1 MSEKNFF
8 IHPQGLVEEGAVI
21 GENTRIWA
29 WAHVLGG
36 AEIGR
41 DCNICD
47 HTFIE
52 NGVKLGDRVT
62 VKCGVSIWEG
72 ITAEDDVFIG
82 PSVTFTNDR
91 FPRSKLYPETYCRTH
106 ICQGASIGANATIL
120 PPTTLGNYAALAK
133 LARIVIANDSGISHV
148 AAAVGAKQLTLVGVT
163 DVNRT
168 RPWNPSAVVLGD
180 AEKGWPSTYE
190 VISTVKSIVGL

>member
-8 IHPQGLVEEGAVI
+8 IHPQGIVEEGAVI

-82 PSVTFTNDR
+82 PNVTFTNDLV
-91 FPRSKLYPETYCRTH
+91 PRSKHYPEHFENTVIRK
-106 ICQGASIGANATIL
+106 GASIGANSTIVA
-120 PPTTLGNYAALAK
+120 GNE
-133 LARIVIANDSGISHV
+133 
-148 AAAVGAKQLTLVGVT
+148 VGAYAMIGAGSVVTKNIPANTLWYGNPAQMHGYVT
-163 DVNRT
+163 NDGIILDMNKKDKT
-168 RPWNPSAVVLGD
+168 GKKH
-180 AEKGWPSTYE
+180 E
-190 VISTVKSIVGL
+190 I